1 MSVRSSHG
9 WRVLLE
15 KPPLD
20 AAVRASIAQ
29 RVVGW
34 LLGPLWIVAIGIAG
48 AGAATAARVEGIEP
62 RRLIPL
68 AFMLPALCVVTHLRR
83 RKRWMLA
90 AAVLS
95 VSMFVSI
102 TAVVLINSVHAPA
115 YQGGFV
121 LFALVLPLFGHR
133 WAIASAVGLLAAGAL
148 WVIMNRLG
156 IALPVTH
163 PPAETRLVLYLGN
176 MILTLIMLGGMHR
189 LLADALHD
197 ARRKQAEAEDARAA
211 EAVSELA
218 VRAVF
223 DQASVGVI
231 LLTQTGAISRINRHA
246 AEWLGATASQLL
258 GHALDQTQRWSD
270 VQRRL
275 LVGAVARAAQGQHAR
290 HELTLNGP
298 LGAQTV
304 YQVSLSPFYAPSGAL
319 GHVMVEIV
327 DVTDLVRT
335 RALLAKAHRLE
346 ALGKLSGGVAH
357 DINNM
362 LAAIMSACDLAAG
375 DAAAVSTS
383 RAIIQQSV
391 LRASSLTKQLL
402 AFGRQDRFETV
413 AIDVNQL
420 VLEMGRL
427 FERTLRK
434 NVLVQLAPC
443 ELPAYMLGDVAALEH
458 ALLNL
463 ALNAQ
468 DAMPDGGTL
477 TITTAVVELDAAAR
491 ACLPRELPAG
501 PVVMIRVQD
510 TGTGMTQAVR
520 EQLFDPFFTTKSR
533 GQGSGLGLAAV
544 HGTVS
549 NHLGAVIVESEQ
561 GAGSR
566 FDLYFPWHAQPPR
579 AARAPEPASTPRLN
593 ARVLLADDEPLVRQ
607 TLAAMLE
614 LDGCQVQAFDS
625 GDALIAALSI
635 GPAPDVIVS
644 DLMMPGLCGIQLVRT
659 LQATRH
665 GCPLLLITGF
675 TGDDVSRALSGDSA
689 CLLLRKP
696 FSQSEL
702 YAALTQLLQAR
713 SAAPTLSQS
722 A

>member
-1 MSVRSSHG
+1 MTGRNTHG

-34 LLGPLWIVAIGIAG
+34 LLAPLWIMAIGIAG
-48 AGAATAARVEGIEP
+48 AGAATATRVDGIEP

-68 AFMLPALCVVTHLRR
+68 AFLLPALCVVTHLRR
-83 RKRWMLA
+83 RERWMLA
-90 AAVLS
+90 AGVLS

-148 WVIMNRLG
+148 WVTMNRLG
-156 IALPVTH
+156 IALPVRQ
-163 PPAETRLVLYLGN
+163 PPAEARLVLYLGN

-197 ARRKQAEAEDARAA
+197 ARHKQAVAEAARAA
-211 EAVSELA
+211 EAASELA

-231 LLTQTGAISRINRHA
+231 LLTQTGAIARINRHA
-246 AEWLGATASQLL
+246 AEWLGATAAPLL
-258 GHALDQTQRWSD
+258 GRALDQAQRWTD
-270 VQRRL
+270 AQRRL
-275 LVGAVARAAQGQHAR
+275 LIGAVASAAAGQHAR

-362 LAAIMSACDLAAG
+362 LAAILGACDLAAG
-375 DAAAVSTS
+375 DAASLSAS
-383 RAIIQQSV
+383 REIIQQSV
-391 LRASSLTKQLL
+391 LRASSLTRQLL
-402 AFGRQDRFETV
+402 AFGRQDRFETI

-434 NVLVQLAPC
+434 NVLVRIAPC
-443 ELPAYMLGDVAALEH
+443 EQAAYMLGDIAALEN

-477 TITTAVVELDAAAR
+477 TITTAVIELDAAAR
-491 ACLPRELPAG
+491 GCLQRELPDG

-510 TGTGMTQAVR
+510 TGTGMSQAVR
-520 EQLFDPFFTTKSR
+520 EQLFDPFFTTKSL

-549 NHLGAVIVESEQ
+549 NHLGAVVVESEE
-561 GAGSR
+561 GVGSR
-566 FDLYFPWHAQPPR
+566 FDLYFPWHAEPPR
-579 AARAPEPASTPRLN
+579 AARAPEPVSTPPLC

-607 TLAAMLE
+607 TLVAMLTH
-614 LDGCQVQAFDS
+614 DGCQVQAVDS
-625 GDALIAALSI
+625 GEALVAALAT

-659 LQATRH
+659 LQATRR

-675 TGDDVSRALSGDSA
+675 TGDDVSRALPSDNS

-696 FSQSEL
+696 FTQSEL
-702 YAALTQLLQAR
+702 YAALAQLLQAR
-713 SAAPTLSQS
+713 GATSKVSQS